1 MDREHAAT
9 TDAEATDDA
18 EAGNDDSH
26 ALLKAILE
34 QGKRT
39 FEMVHSLVRLLMP
52 KEGAREG
59 PPLEDLLAQIISQQR
74 EMIEISAR
82 RFRPIC
88 RVSPTSL
95 PDAVAEAVRDR
106 VKVGPLSRS

>member
-74 EMIEISAR
+74 EMIEISAAIQTDLQG
-82 RFRPIC
+82 FAK
-88 RVSPTSL
+88 TL
-95 PDAVAEAVRDR
+95 PNAVAEAVRDR

>member
-1 MDREHAAT
+1 MDQDHAAT
-9 TDAEATDDA
+9 TYAEATDDA

-52 KEGAREG
+52 KEGGREG
-59 PPLEDLLAQIISQQR
+59 PPLEELLAQIISQQR
-74 EMIEISAR
+74 ELIKTSTAIQTDLQGLAE
-82 RFRPIC
+82 
-88 RVSPTSL
+88 SL
-95 PDAVAEAVRDR
+95 PNAVAEAVRDR